1 MSRNVIEMDAP
12 IDAVFEALLDP
23 EAYPHWVVGAKRL
36 RGVDD
41 NWPAP
46 GSSFHHAVGAG
57 PAEVRDVTTV
67 REIDPPRRLVLDAK
81 FRPPGAAR
89 VELDLEPIAPD
100 RTRVTM
106 IEDSLRGFGFLN
118 SRVAQ
123 IVADPLLTAR
133 NWWSLR
139 RLKRIVEDRVRAR

>member
-1 MSRNVIEMDAP
+1 
-12 IDAVFEALLDP
+12 
-23 EAYPHWVVGAKRL
+23 
-36 RGVDD
+36 
-41 NWPAP
+41 
-46 GSSFHHAVGAG
+46 
-57 PAEVRDVTTV
+57 
-67 REIDPPRRLVLDAK
+67 
-81 FRPPGAAR
+81 RPPGAAR
-89 VELDLEPIAPD
+89 VELDLEPIAPG